1 MSPLGWLGWV
11 NITQTENGAHSKL
24 MAELCEQSAFWGGW
38 VVGGCGLASRP
49 EQSAQEREYEAYS
62 IYANMVFI
70 LISSMRQ
77 K

>member
-24 MAELCEQSAFWGGW
+24 MAELCEQSAFCRR
-38 VVGGCGLASRP
+38 VGGRGLASRP

>member
-11 NITQTENGAHSKL
+11 NITRTENGAHSKL
-24 MAELCEQSAFWGGW
+24 MAELCEQSAFCGRVSGR
-38 VVGGCGLASRP
+38 GLAIRP